1 MNFIK
6 NFYHWAIALMVI
18 LALCAGCYFSFK
30 PAIIA
35 EQEVV
40 STVKKEAKMITVF
53 IHGSLLPDSSFIDSL
68 SLSDLQ
74 DILFDSIEDD
84 CEYMKSLKRV
94 RANPK
99 SYKEQIM
106 LAEGLHQVQDRDLRD
121 LCDLQD
127 IEVHHCSCCHHE
139 TEHKKH
145 VRRTSDEV
153 HAAHYAIA
161 CYDTLIKRLYP
172 KYEADYYTFGHLG
185 VLSHRYRASVAKILY
200 AELCQKIKEAQD
212 VYETVKVVLVTHSH
226 GGTIA
231 LNMAAIENELKK
243 GLFIDDLVM
252 FGVPL
257 QAETAP
263 YAYHPMFKRVM
274 NCYSLG
280 DVIQGSDVLTT
291 ASRQCYKTFSSIESL
306 YCTKDTV
313 YDVQLAVND
322 DSNTV
327 THANMWCFNHK
338 DITHTHLDPLP
349 YAVLTPAILAAF
361 DNHGFGSSV
370 QASIRSDEKNL
381 NLHVADLEKK
391 AEYHSPNAY
400 DILARL
406 RDQIP
411 TQETTHIQA

>member
-1 MNFIK
+1 MNIIK
-6 NFYHWAIALMVI
+6 SFYQWSVALVVV
-18 LALCAGCYFSFK
+18 LALCAACYFSFR
-30 PAIIA
+30 PAQVV
-35 EQEVV
+35 EPELV

-74 DILFDSIEDD
+74 DILFDSIDDD
-84 CEYMKSLKRV
+84 CEYMKSLRRV
-94 RANPK
+94 RANPQ

-106 LAEGLHQVQDRDLRD
+106 LAEGLHRVQDRDLRD
-121 LCDLQD
+121 LCDLQNT
-127 IEVHHCSCCHHE
+127 EVHHCSCCHHE

-145 VRRTSDEV
+145 VHRQSDKV

-161 CYDTLIKRLYP
+161 CYDTLIKKFYP
-172 KYEADYYTFGHLG
+172 SYENDYYTFGHLG
-185 VLSHRYRASVAKILY
+185 VLSHRYRASVAKTLY
-200 AELCQKIKEAQD
+200 TELLEKLKEAQD

-231 LNMAAIENELKK
+231 LNMAAVENELKR
-243 GLFIDDLVM
+243 GLSIDDLVM

-263 YAYHPMFKRVM
+263 YAYHAMFKRVM

-291 ASRQCYKTFSSIESL
+291 ASRQCYKTFSSLESL
-306 YCTKDTV
+306 KCSKDSV
-313 YDVQLAVND
+313 YDIQLAVNG
-322 DSNTV
+322 DSNAV

-338 DITHTHLDPLP
+338 DMTHTHLDPLP
-349 YAVLTPAILAAF
+349 CAVLTPAILAAF
-361 DNHGFGSSV
+361 DNHDFGSSV

-381 NLHVADLEKK
+381 NLYVADLEKK
-391 AEYHSPNAY
+391 AEYHSPNTY
-400 DILARL
+400 DVLARL

-411 TQETTHIQA
+411 IQETMHIQA